1 MPKPNQSA
9 TWDFKFK
16 RKRFQT
22 TSKKIK
28 QKQKSRYECHIRIT
42 LDLTWHSGGTVEIL
56 NFKQQKNGYLKEM
69 SKQDLSKNIKFGQ
82 VHKTKKNAL

>member
-1 MPKPNQSA
+1 MLKPNQSA